1 MLDSSAS
8 TEPPASISATERDTG
23 LSKETLRVWERRY
36 GFPAPLRDAAGER
49 AYPADQL
56 VKLRLVKRLID
67 AGHRPGRIVALDAA
81 ELRQLV
87 EQEASGPKGGAESA
101 PAFDLVGH
109 LELLKSH
116 DVAGLRRQL
125 ARDCTQLGLA
135 RFVTGLVAPLNTQVG
150 DAWMRGQL
158 AVFEEHVYTECVQVV
173 LRNAIGHLPEPRP
186 PARPRVLLTTFPGE
200 IHGLGL
206 LMAQALLALE
216 GADCISLGV
225 AMPLWDITLAVRA
238 LECDVVALSFTGCMN
253 PNQVVDGLAE
263 LRGKLAAGVE
273 VWAGGAAPAL
283 QRRPV
288 AGVRPIQALEA
299 VGDAVRHWRAQA
311 QSAPRPS
318 AAPGGVASA

>member
-1 MLDSSAS
+1 M
-8 TEPPASISATERDTG
+8 
-23 LSKETLRVWERRY
+23 
-36 GFPAPLRDAAGER
+36 RDAAGER
-49 AYPADQL
+49 AYPAEQL

-67 AGHRPGRIVALDAA
+67 AGHRPGRIVLLGVA

-87 EQEASGPKGGAESA
+87 ERAAAPTAKGSDEAAA
-101 PAFDLVGH
+101 AVDLAGH
-109 LELLKSH
+109 LELLKTH

-200 IHGLGL
+200 MHGLGL

-225 AMPLWDITLAVRA
+225 ATPIWDITLAARA
-238 LECDVVALSFTGCMN
+238 HECDVIALSFTGCMN

-263 LRGKLAAGVE
+263 LRSKLAAHVE

-288 AGVRPIQALEA
+288 VGVHAIPALEA
-299 VGDAVRHWRAQA
+299 VADAVRRWRAEA
-311 QSAPRPS
+311 ESASRP
-318 AAPGGVASA
+318 